1 MQDLYIEL
9 AKWRRNIINQDI
21 IEIYNKLLKEWINS
35 LDNTNNSIDKTTND
49 LIMALQA
56 YIKEHNLI

>member
-1 MQDLYIEL
+1 M
-9 AKWRRNIINQDI
+9 NQDI
-21 IEIYNKLLKEWINS
+21 IELYNKLLKESINS
-35 LDNTNNSIDKTTND
+35 LDNTDNSIDKTTND